1 MDEEVV
7 EAGNRDRE
15 ERRRLNETDRDCF
28 LVLFKCRGKAKSGEK
43 GHKLYMYG

>member
-7 EAGNRDRE
+7 EAGNR
-15 ERRRLNETDRDCF
+15 DRDCF